1 MAREFRVRNMVRL
14 RESPHADAPSPLGTV
29 SLDDVVTILSEQ
41 GEWSEVW
48 VADEAGNVR
57 TGFVRMSMLEER
69 PPLAPSEEEAID
81 EANFALALTF
91 AARTHG
97 VNRDYLIAVAWVESR
112 IKNVTNET
120 TGAIGPFQFMP
131 STWAG
136 LVVQHGQQ
144 EDIAERDIVKADKQ
158 AVFAAIHTAEAQDQ
172 LLGKLDACP
181 RVSSST

>member
-29 SLDDVVTILSEQ
+29 SPDDVVTILSEQ
-41 GEWSEVW
+41 GEWSEVR
-48 VADEAGNVR
+48 VVDEAGNVR

-131 STWAG
+131 STWG
-136 LVVQHGQQ
+136 GPSRPTWSTGGHCRERHRQGGQ
-144 EDIAERDIVKADKQ
+144 ASCVRGHSYSGSARSALGQ
-158 AVFAAIHTAEAQDQ
+158 A
-172 LLGKLDACP
+172 
-181 RVSSST
+181 